1 MNRHVSL
8 LLLLLLLPTVAAA
21 QKYKAADGAL
31 HVALVINPYGGDRAG
46 PETDTDAAAM
56 AEGGLLD
63 TLANR
68 GVVVQRTSTVALT
81 PEEEQQYGQWN
92 RFGMANGHLADF
104 AAENERA
111 GHFNIGLYNNCSSAS
126 GMLGGLQHSGRP
138 GRPLRVGMIW
148 IDAHGDYNTPETTLS
163 GMLGGMPVAVAAGH
177 ALTRMRR
184 QSGLDP
190 ALPERYIVMA
200 CVRDTDPLEQDRI
213 DRSLI
218 EHLTVDDIRTLSEN
232 IHTQMERLSR
242 LTDLIYIHVDLDVL
256 YVSDDGHR
264 VKKINLEDGRTLW
277 ISANVVPRVDDN
289 LAVQLHGTSLIV
301 TSTSSVSALDAVT
314 GVTLWRGTTPPE
326 PQLTHHVLTEFYM
339 MTVHTLP
346 LEHAGVVDPRAE
358 SVAYCYDTRNASG
371 LIPPIGGVTPLGR
384 LTDMRAVMACDNA
397 LLIQTGDTIRG
408 WTHR

>member
-1 MNRHVSL
+1 MNRYVSL
-8 LLLLLLLPTVAAA
+8 LLLLTLLLPTVAAA
-21 QKYKAADGAL
+21 QKYHVDGTL

-46 PETDTDAAAM
+46 PETDVDAMAM
-56 AEGGLLD
+56 AEGGLVD
-63 TLANR
+63 TLARR
-68 GVVVQRTSTVALT
+68 GVVIQRISTVGLT

-111 GHFNIGLYNNCSSAS
+111 GQFNIGLYNNCSSAS

-177 ALTRMRR
+177 ALTRMRL

-218 EHLTVDDIRTLSEN
+218 EHITVDDIRNLSEN

-242 LTDLIYIHVDLDVL
+242 LTDLIYIHIDLDVL
-256 YVSDDGHR
+256 DPQEIMGHPLTVPKGPKSEELGAALEVMFRYEKAAALGIASYPAHDDPDKITLKAIYRLVVGA
-264 VKKINLEDGRTLW
+264 VK
-277 ISANVVPRVDDN
+277 
-289 LAVQLHGTSLIV
+289 
-301 TSTSSVSALDAVT
+301 
-314 GVTLWRGTTPPE
+314 
-326 PQLTHHVLTEFYM
+326 
-339 MTVHTLP
+339 
-346 LEHAGVVDPRAE
+346 
-358 SVAYCYDTRNASG
+358 G
-371 LIPPIGGVTPLGR
+371 LQAR
-384 LTDMRAVMACDNA
+384 E
-397 LLIQTGDTIRG
+397 
-408 WTHR
+408 

>member
-1 MNRHVSL
+1 MNRPVSL

-21 QKYKAADGAL
+21 QKYKAADGTL

-68 GVVVQRTSTVALT
+68 GVVVQRTSTVTLT
-81 PEEEQQYGQWN
+81 PDEERQYGQWN

-218 EHLTVDDIRTLSEN
+218 EHLSVDDIRTLSEN

-242 LTDLIYIHVDLDVL
+242 LTDLIYIHIDLDVL
-256 YVSDDGHR
+256 DPQEVMGHP
-264 VKKINLEDGRTLW
+264 LT
-277 ISANVVPRVDDN
+277 VPN
-289 LAVQLHGTSLIV
+289 GPTSEELGAALAVMFRYEKAA
-301 TSTSSVSALDAVT
+301 ALGIASYPARADPDKITLKAIYRLVVGAVE
-314 GVTLWRGTTPPE
+314 GL
-326 PQLTHHVLTEFYM
+326 Q
-339 MTVHTLP
+339 
-346 LEHAGVVDPRAE
+346 A
-358 SVAYCYDTRNASG
+358 RNY
-371 LIPPIGGVTPLGR
+371 
-384 LTDMRAVMACDNA
+384 
-397 LLIQTGDTIRG
+397 
-408 WTHR
+408 

>member
-1 MNRHVSL
+1 MNRYVS

-21 QKYKAADGAL
+21 QKYHADGAL

-46 PETDTDAAAM
+46 PETDVDAAAM

-63 TLANR
+63 TLTNR
-68 GVVVQRTSTVALT
+68 GVIVQRTSTVGLT

-92 RFGMANGHLADF
+92 RFGMANGHLADL

-177 ALTRMRR
+177 ALTRMRL

-218 EHLTVDDIRTLSEN
+218 EHLTVDDIRNLSEN

-242 LTDLIYIHVDLDVL
+242 LTDLIYIHIDLDVL
-256 YVSDDGHR
+256 DPQEIMGHPLTVPNGPTSEELGAALEVMFRYEKAAALGIASYPAHDDPDN
-264 VKKINLEDGRTLW
+264 VTLE
-277 ISANVVPRVDDN
+277 
-289 LAVQLHGTSLIV
+289 AVYRLIV
-301 TSTSSVSALDAVT
+301 GAVK
-314 GVTLWRGTTPPE
+314 
-326 PQLTHHVLTEFYM
+326 
-339 MTVHTLP
+339 
-346 LEHAGVVDPRAE
+346 
-358 SVAYCYDTRNASG
+358 G
-371 LIPPIGGVTPLGR
+371 LQAR
-384 LTDMRAVMACDNA
+384 D
-397 LLIQTGDTIRG
+397 
-408 WTHR
+408 